1 MVYLNSLN
9 YNYSMDNLLDD
20 LNSKKENWTKAM
32 VKGEIENLE
41 YSIKMIRYPLL
52 FTKVSIYGLSLM
64 LILLFNLS
72 FYFLIVPVIISFFAF
87 KNKSKN
93 RRIALI
99 INGLET
105 QKSVLEFILRCNED
119 KKEGDFVYFPT
130 SGLI

>member
-1 MVYLNSLN
+1 
-9 YNYSMDNLLDD
+9 MDNLLDD